1 MSYGNERP
9 FCGEFRHDGK
19 LFGITFLA
27 TSMQRAKELGAR
39 LGIEVLGEMA
49 SSGTLTPDGTLTEY
63 TNYAVLWKSAA
74 ENLYTAADD
83 VDAHGEPNETLREA
97 LAQYRRDVAH
107 IRECER

>member
-27 TSMQRAKELGAR
+27 NSMQRANELGER
-39 LGIEVLGEMA
+39 IGITVLGEMA
-49 SSGTLTPDGTLTEY
+49 SSGTLTPDGTLTEF
-63 TNYAVLWKSAA
+63 TNFALLWKSAA
-74 ENLYTAADD
+74 ENLYKAADE
-83 VDAHGEPNETLREA
+83 VDAYGEPNETLREA

>member
-9 FCGEFRHDGK
+9 FCGEFRHGGK

-49 SSGTLTPDGTLTEY
+49 SSGTLTPDGTLTEF
-63 TNYAVLWKSAA
+63 TNFALLWEAAASKLAASAMI
-74 ENLYTAADD
+74 
-83 VDAHGEPNETLREA
+83 VDALCGPNDILNNAIT
-97 LAQYRRDVAH
+97 QYLSDVAH